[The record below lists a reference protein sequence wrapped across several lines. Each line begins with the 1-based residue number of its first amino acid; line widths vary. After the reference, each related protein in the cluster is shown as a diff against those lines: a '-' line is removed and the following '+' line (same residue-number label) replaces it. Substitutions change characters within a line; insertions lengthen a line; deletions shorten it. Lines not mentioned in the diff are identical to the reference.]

1 MARSTQIKSSLAQLT
16 LAESS
21 FQQEDQKTK
30 APSSDR
36 QRILHD
42 KPGMFFCP
50 QAIKTIKTTIAE
62 QSWPVDF
69 VDLHCHKMLQ
79 YMVL

>member
-1 MARSTQIKSSLAQLT
+1 
-16 LAESS
+16 
-21 FQQEDQKTK
+21 
-30 APSSDR
+30 
-36 QRILHD
+36 
-42 KPGMFFCP
+42 MFFCP

-79 YMVL
+79 YMFL